1 MSDDHYIQRARDV
14 EALIKEHGFE
24 RGIHRAVMRIAE
36 DNTLLRMELK
46 EVVKVVNKMADI
58 VADISAV
65 GRRLK
70 DDFDKMQRD
79 YHPDDPDGSPDQPW
93 SKRR

>member
-24 RGIHRAVMRIAE
+24 RGMYKAVMRIAE
-36 DNTLLRMELK
+36 DNTLLRMELRD
-46 EVVKVVNKMADI
+46 VIKVTNKMADI
-58 VADISAV
+58 VADISTV

-70 DDFDKMQRD
+70 DDFERIQQS
-79 YHPDDPDGSPDQPW
+79 YNPDNDANPNQKW
-93 SKRR
+93 SKR